1 MKGMGRSRRLQ
12 SQPANFSGF
21 GDLMSKIEPDPPLIL
36 ASTSPFRRELLARLD
51 LEFEVTPPGVDE
63 TALSGEDAQALAL
76 RLSKEKASA
85 VAATI
90 NHGLVI
96 GSDQV
101 AVLGAEI
108 LGKPLDRADAIR
120 QLTMASGR
128 EMQLYTGLTLINAAS
143 GTVQQDVVA
152 YRVMYRDLT
161 SDQIEQY
168 LDLDAPFGC
177 CGSLRAESL
186 GIALLRELSGPDP
199 SALIGLPLISLVK
212 MLDREGIDVLARNRS
227 A

>member
-1 MKGMGRSRRLQ
+1 MKGMVRSRRLQ
-12 SQPANFSGF
+12 SQPVNFSGF
-21 GDLMSKIEPDPPLIL
+21 GDLMSKIEADPPLIL
-36 ASTSPFRRELLARLD
+36 ASTSPFRRELLARLG

-63 TALSGEDAQALAL
+63 TALSGEDAQGLAL

-128 EMQLYTGLTLINAAS
+128 EMHLYTGLTLVNAAS

-161 SDQIEQY
+161 PDQIEQY

-199 SALIGLPLISLVK
+199 SALIGLPLISLVE